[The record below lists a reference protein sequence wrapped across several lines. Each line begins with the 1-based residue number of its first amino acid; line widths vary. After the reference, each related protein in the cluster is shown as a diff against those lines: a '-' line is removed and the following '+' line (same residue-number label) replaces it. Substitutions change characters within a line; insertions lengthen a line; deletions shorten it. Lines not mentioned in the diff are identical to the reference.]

1 MKLND
6 IKVVDYKITNYTKEH
21 CYHRLRIEYLRDLDK
36 IIFKPC
42 CTCYLK
48 SLEEPIVWN
57 SDYFI
62 EHVNQCIDEYR
73 KFTLNDLSKWYT
85 GCCMQ
90 SSFYGNQ
97 KIGLCHEYLYN
108 AELDTIENSIL
119 TTCNIKCIMCTC
131 RNDVYNK
138 KEAYLYNRLFDE
150 LNYKDCTVVTTQC
163 GEPLLY
169 KKELFNLI
177 KQRKWKHMTILTNGT
192 LLTENDIDFLSKY
205 KDYIDIIISIDADIK
220 DIYETIRVGANFD
233 IVYEN
238 LKTLIEKGLLK
249 TINCVVI
256 KENES
261 IVKDMNKR
269 LLDLGLFNIHWLH
282 TGKHDIS
289 MDKRNI
295 L

>member
-1 MKLND
+1 
-6 IKVVDYKITNYTKEH
+6 
-21 CYHRLRIEYLRDLDK
+21 
-36 IIFKPC
+36 
-42 CTCYLK
+42 
-48 SLEEPIVWN
+48 
-57 SDYFI
+57 
-62 EHVNQCIDEYR
+62 
-73 KFTLNDLSKWYT
+73 
-85 GCCMQ
+85 
-90 SSFYGNQ
+90 
-97 KIGLCHEYLYN
+97 
-108 AELDTIENSIL
+108 
-119 TTCNIKCIMCTC
+119 MCTC
-131 RNDVYNK
+131 RNDAFNE
-138 KEAYLYNRLFDE
+138 KESYLYNRLFNE
-150 LNYKDCTVVTTQC
+150 LDYKNCTVVTTQC
-163 GEPLLY
+163 GEPFIY
-169 KKELFNLI
+169 KRELFNLI

-249 TINCVVI
+249 TINCVVL